1 MAYNVNIL
9 LYIKEDH
16 IMNLIIGV
24 LLIIIG
30 LKIIIGDIN
39 KEKNS

>member
-9 LYIKEDH
+9 LYKEDH

-24 LLIIIG
+24 LLIMLG
-30 LKIIIGDIN
+30 LKIIIGDRN
-39 KEKNS
+39 KEK